1 MEVIKRDLPLPPEKA
16 AWGAVGES
24 WELSLDP
31 SFPSRDQDGAL
42 LVEHIARDPEA
53 WLGPGAP
60 PSPLLVKLLDAR
72 DVLSVQV
79 HPADGDPTLGV
90 DESGKPEAWVVLA
103 RDPGAGLW
111 LGLAEGVTRHD
122 FAAALD
128 HFGRIEDDASARGV
142 GERVAAML
150 NFVPVEPG
158 DTFVIEAGTVHAIG
172 PGLTLLEPQL
182 VRPGKTGVTYRFW
195 DWGRRYD
202 AAGRLDAAGAPRTLH
217 RDRSLDVT
225 SWDAPR
231 GAAFVAH
238 CRRHPRLIEAHAAA
252 THERLIDD
260 LGMRVDRFVG
270 TGAFNLSAPDSLAAL
285 VVTRG
290 RAELDGVVARRGQT
304 LALPATLGPST
315 LSIEDAQAF
324 LVRTVA

>member
-1 MEVIKRDLPLPPEKA
+1 MKRDLPLPADKA
-16 AWGAVGES
+16 AWSAVGES

-31 SFPSRDQDGAL
+31 SFPSRDLDGEL
-42 LVEHIARDPEA
+42 LADHIARDPEA

-60 PSPLLVKLLDAR
+60 DSPLLVKLLDAR

-79 HPADGDPTLGV
+79 HPADGDPTLGPQ
-90 DESGKPEAWVVLA
+90 ESGKPEAWVVLA
-103 RDPGAGLW
+103 REPGAGLW

-122 FAAALD
+122 FATALD
-128 HFGRIEDDASARGV
+128 RFGRIDGEAAAREIGD
-142 GERVAAML
+142 RVAAML

-202 AAGRLDAAGAPRTLH
+202 AAGRLDPAGAPRTLH
-217 RDRSLDVT
+217 RDRSLAVT
-225 SWDAPR
+225 AWDAPR

-238 CRRHPRLIEAHAAA
+238 CRRHPRIIATRDAA

-260 LGMRVDRFVG
+260 LGMRVDRLVG
-270 TGAFNLSAPDSLAAL
+270 TGHVTLAALGSLAAL
-285 VVTRG
+285 VVTQG
-290 RAELDGVVARRGQT
+290 AVDLGGVVARGGQT
-304 LALPATLGPST
+304 LALPATLGP
-315 LSIEDAQAF
+315 LDLVLDEAQAF
-324 LVRTVA
+324 LVQAVA